1 MDKENL
7 FDSLSS
13 YHPISAGLK
22 AYLAVVLKEQHF
34 PSGLVQ
40 STANFIEQPLL
51 FIQHG
56 SLRLFALNE
65 EERKEYTLRFFPEG
79 TFFFPPHYLKA
90 LDMPTFLHAIDE
102 VTILGFNQRHL
113 DNLYH
118 NFREFSTIIEL
129 LHRSEIQRMLYHSFM
144 LQNANAR
151 QAYADF
157 IRKYPSIAKS
167 SQLQHI
173 ASYLG
178 IDNRTLSRIRR

>member
-1 MDKENL
+1 MEKEK
-7 FDSLSS
+7 FFETLSN

-22 AYLAVVLKEQHF
+22 AYLDYILKAQHL
-34 PSGLVQ
+34 PSGLIQ

-56 SLRLFALNE
+56 SLRLFALDE

-79 TFFFPPHYLKA
+79 TFLFPSHYLKA
-90 LDMPTFLHAIDE
+90 RDMPTFLHAIDE
-102 VTILGFNQRHL
+102 VTILGFDQRHL
-113 DNLYH
+113 YILYH

-144 LQNANAR
+144 LQNTNAS

>member
-1 MDKENL
+1 MEKEKL
-7 FDSLSS
+7 FETLSN

-22 AYLAVVLKEQHF
+22 AYLDYILKAQHL

-56 SLRLFALNE
+56 SLRLFASNE
-65 EERKEYTLRFFPEG
+65 EERKEYTLRFFPEV
-79 TFFFPPHYLKA
+79 TFLFPPHYLRA

-102 VTILGFNQRHL
+102 VTILSFDQRHL
-113 DNLYH
+113 YNLYH
-118 NFREFSTIIEL
+118 NFREFRTIIEL
-129 LHRSEIQRMLYHSFM
+129 LHSSEIQRMLYHIFM
-144 LQNANAR
+144 LQNANAS

-167 SQLQHI
+167 EL
-173 ASYLG
+173 
-178 IDNRTLSRIRR
+178 